1 MSQLKKIVKI
11 GILIPTRGN
20 RPEFLNQAILMV
32 KNQTLQ
38 PDFLEIID
46 DDFHSQE
53 IDITRRYYSGCHR
66 LFKNGA
72 NLIFCWEDDDWY
84 SKNYI
89 ETVFNEWQKYG
100 RLDIFGIGY
109 SIYYHILASKWFK
122 INHVGRASMM
132 STCFTEKILN
142 AKWPANNYP
151 YTDIELWRSMK
162 GKTFMPPVPV
172 CLGIKHGIGLV
183 GGGAHDGETCGHYSN
198 NDINGEYLKQIT
210 GTDFDFYQGVKNKFV
225 KNG

>member
-1 MSQLKKIVKI
+1 MKKEIAGKGNPFGPKREKI
-11 GILIPTRGN
+11 GGYQMIC
-20 RPEFLNQAILMV
+20 E
-32 KNQTLQ
+32 
-38 PDFLEIID
+38 
-46 DDFHSQE
+46 
-53 IDITRRYYSGCHR
+53 
-66 LFKNGA
+66 
-72 NLIFCWEDDDWY
+72 
-84 SKNYI
+84 
-89 ETVFNEWQKYG
+89 NE
-100 RLDIFGIGY
+100 
-109 SIYYHILASKWFK
+109 KWFK